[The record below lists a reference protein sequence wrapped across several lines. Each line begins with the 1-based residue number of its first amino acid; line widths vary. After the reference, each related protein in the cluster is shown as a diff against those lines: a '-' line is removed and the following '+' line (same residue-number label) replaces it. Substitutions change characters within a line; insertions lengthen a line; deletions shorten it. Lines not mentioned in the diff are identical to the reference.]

1 MARLLAAVADTLA
14 SGLGG
19 AVAGDV
25 AELAAWYDKKSAKE
39 HMAGKKKGRRTVV
52 ALLALSAVASHVA
65 ETAAGVAGLR
75 TAAEAATV
83 AAKPTLGTVARDVTD
98 LAALIAF
105 LAAAHAGAAAAA
117 VHVTGAG
124 LGTFTGDV
132 ARVAAAVAGLRLR
145 GYSAFSAWRGIVL
158 VGWCWWRG
166 QGDGV
171 LTDMALACNFGRP

>member
-1 MARLLAAVADTLA
+1 
-14 SGLGG
+14 
-19 AVAGDV
+19 
-25 AELAAWYDKKSAKE
+25 
-39 HMAGKKKGRRTVV
+39 MAGKKKGRRTVV

-83 AAKPTLGTVARDVTD
+83 AAKPALGTVARDVTD
-98 LAALIAF
+98 LAALVAF
-105 LAAAHAGAAAAA
+105 LATAHAGAAAA

-124 LGTFTGDV
+124 LGAFTGDV

-145 GYSAFSAWRGIVL
+145 GYGAFSAWSGIVL

-166 QGDGV
+166 QATV
-171 LTDMALACNFGRP
+171 YLLTWPWPVISGAVSEENTSWCEDLRKHTVAVVALQKCQ